1 MKSTHDSLVDIYK
14 APAGLLHEICRKYF
28 GLSRD
33 EALKQAAR
41 GELPRLSFRAT
52 ESQKASVLVYRTD
65 LADLLDK
72 QAARSPVRW

>member
-14 APAGLLHEICRKYF
+14 APAVLLHEICRKYF

-52 ESQKASVLVYRTD
+52 
-65 LADLLDK
+65 
-72 QAARSPVRW
+72 